1 MKPFLSDKMVSKEQM
16 LIVEND
22 EIISEGSKIAKSLY
36 SFFSNIVKNLK
47 IPECKPYNDSLFEN
61 VSDPIL
67 KVVLKY
73 RKYPSIL
80 TTG

>member
-1 MKPFLSDKMVSKEQM
+1 M

-22 EIISEGSKIAKSLY
+22 EIISEDSKIAKSMY
-36 SFFSNIVKNLK
+36 SFFSNIVINLK

>member
-1 MKPFLSDKMVSKEQM
+1 M

-22 EIISEGSKIAKSLY
+22 EIISEDSKIAKSMY
-36 SFFSNIVKNLK
+36 SFFSNVVKNLK
-47 IPECKPYNDSLFEN
+47 IPECKPCNDSLFKN